1 MQPRRHFKFFY
12 KMANIVLRETHVI
25 ELLIE
30 FIIEN
35 FNQELLRIHITAPK
49 KKYEQFFK
57 IWNIMTTQEKVIS
70 MVSWVAD
77 VPATRVCPTTNI
89 KEDLNLDS
97 IDVMMLIVKLEK
109 WFDVILSSEEVE
121 AIETVKDASDCIS
134 MRMRLAA

>member
-1 MQPRRHFKFFY
+1 
-12 KMANIVLRETHVI
+12 
-25 ELLIE
+25 
-30 FIIEN
+30 
-35 FNQELLRIHITAPK
+35 
-49 KKYEQFFK
+49 
-57 IWNIMTTQEKVIS
+57 MTTQEKVIS

-121 AIETVKDASDCIS
+121 AIETVKDASDCINT
-134 MRMRLAA
+134 RMKLAA